1 MDLNLR
7 GKVAVVTGGTGGIG
21 AAVMKA
27 LRDEGAH
34 PVSVSNTEP
43 TERVPGAEYIN
54 GDITDRGAVLGAV
67 SEIKESMGKV
77 DILVNAAGIE
87 EYAPVHL
94 TDEAMFRR
102 VMDVNVTGAFL
113 MIREVLPLMEQGV
126 IINVASVQSFSATRN
141 AAAYVT
147 SKHALLGL
155 TRSVALDYG
164 PRIRCLA
171 VCPGTVDT
179 PLVRKAAVLEVG
191 NSEDRV
197 AEKISEWG
205 RAHLTGRIG
214 RPEEV
219 GKVIAFLCSDAASF
233 MTGSAVMV
241 DGGLLSYIPISTPEV
256 R

>member
-1 MDLNLR
+1 
-7 GKVAVVTGGTGGIG
+7 
-21 AAVMKA
+21 MKA

-102 VMDVNVTGAFL
+102 VMDVNVTGGAFL

-171 VCPGTVDT
+171 VCPPGTVDT
-179 PLVRKAAVLEVG
+179 PPLVRKAAVLEVG

-197 AEKISEWG
+197 AEKISEWGG

-241 DGGLLSYIPISTPEV
+241 DGGASSPTYP
-256 R
+256 